1 MFKVLIL
8 PVIGIVLVLQFRSQ
22 SLIDYTHSKES
33 KTYNVVERNSSFYI
47 DTNGTENE
55 YINKQIKTNRYEH

>member
-8 PVIGIVLVLQFRSQ
+8 PCIGIVLVLQFRC
-22 SLIDYTHSKES
+22 IKET
-33 KTYNVVERNSSFYI
+33 KNYRVNERKETFYI
-47 DTNGTENE
+47 DTTGTIEE